1 MNRKAKTHHSAGER
15 PLANIIMMAFCLFYL
30 FPIYLIFT
38 NSFKSRSEMYKNM
51 VALPSSFSF
60 RYYQS
65 ALSKINFSVS
75 LRNTITLTVVSIL
88 IIVIL
93 TSMTAWMFARS
104 RNRISVILFSILI
117 ATMLIPFQTI
127 MMPLMQEM
135 NWIEDA
141 TGLRMTDSI
150 PGLIF
155 MYVGFGAGMGTFLYQ
170 GFVNSIPISL
180 EEAAI
185 IDGCNIWQVFWK
197 IVFPNMKPTTVTVI
211 ILDVIW
217 IWNDYLLPSL
227 TLKAKANRT
236 IPISTAKF
244 FGQYTISWNEAMA
257 ALVVTIVPVIIFY
270 LFCQKYI
277 VKGVAAGAV
286 KG

>member
-1 MNRKAKTHHSAGER
+1 MKAKGIK
-15 PLANIIMMAFCLFYL
+15 NIILNALVVILCLGYL
-30 FPIYLIFT
+30 FPIYLILT
-38 NSFKSRSEMYKNM
+38 NSFKSRAEMYENM
-51 VALPSSFSF
+51 VALPKTLSPQ
-60 RYYQS
+60 YYLS
-65 ALSKINFSVS
+65 AVSKMNFGISLMNSV
-75 LRNTITLTVVSIL
+75 ILTVVSIV
-88 IIVIL
+88 IIVVL
-93 TSMTAWMFARS
+93 SAMTAWMFVRS
-104 RNRISVILFSILI
+104 NNKLSSLLFSLLV

-135 NWIEDA
+135 NWISKF
-141 TGLRMTDSI
+141 TGLKMTDSV

-155 MYVGFGAGMGTFLYQ
+155 MYIGFGAGMGVFLYH
-170 GFVNSIPISL
+170 GFVSSIPVSL

-185 IDGCNIWQVFWK
+185 IDGCSIWTLFWR
-197 IVFPNMKPTTVTVI
+197 IVFPILKPTTMTLI

-227 TLKAKANRT
+227 TLKSTANRT

-257 ALVVTIVPVIIFY
+257 ALVITIIPVAIFY
-270 LFCQKYI
+270 LAAQKYI

>member
-1 MNRKAKTHHSAGER
+1 MKKSKTSKV
-15 PLANIIMMAFCLFYL
+15 LANVFLMLFCLLYL
-30 FPIYLIFT
+30 FPIYLILT
-38 NSFKSRSEMYKNM
+38 NSFKSRSEMYENM
-51 VALPSSFSF
+51 VALPSKLTGK
-60 RYYQS
+60 YYAS
-65 ALSKINFSVS
+65 ALGKMNFATSITNS
-75 LRNTITLTVVSIL
+75 LILTIVSIAIL
-88 IIVIL
+88 VIL
-93 TSMTAWMFARS
+93 CSMTAWMFVRS
-104 RNRISVILFSILI
+104 NNKLSGALFGILV

-135 NWIEDA
+135 NWIGNY
-141 TGLRMTDSI
+141 TGIKITDTI
-150 PGLIF
+150 PGLVF
-155 MYVGFGAGMGTFLYQ
+155 MYIGFGAGMGVFLYH
-170 GFVNSIPISL
+170 GFVSSIPVSL

-185 IDGCNIWQVFWK
+185 IDGCNTWQVFWR
-197 IVFPNMKPTTVTVI
+197 IVFPMLKPTTMTVI

-257 ALVVTIVPVIIFY
+257 ALVVTIIPVAIFY
-270 LFCQKYI
+270 LACQKYI
-277 VKGVAAGAV
+277 IKGVAAGAV

>member
-1 MNRKAKTHHSAGER
+1 MSKSRIKKILLNAVVVV
-15 PLANIIMMAFCLFYL
+15 LCCLYL

-38 NSFKSRSEMYKNM
+38 NSFKSRSEMYENM
-51 VALPSSFSF
+51 MAPPSSFSF
-60 RYYQS
+60 KYYAS
-65 ALSKINFSVS
+65 ALEKINFIVS
-75 LRNTITLTVVSIL
+75 LRNSIILTVVSIA
-88 IIVIL
+88 IIVVL
-93 TSMTAWMFARS
+93 SSMTAWMFVRS
-104 RNRISVILFSILI
+104 KNRLSKVLFGILV

-135 NWIEDA
+135 TWIGNNLGIQMVD
-141 TGLRMTDSI
+141 TLG
-150 PGLIF
+150 GLIF
-155 MYVGFGAGMGTFLYQ
+155 MYVGFGAGMGVFLYH
-170 GFVNSIPISL
+170 GFISSVPESL

-185 IDGCNIWQVFWK
+185 IDGCGTWKLFWK
-197 IVFPNMKPTTVTVI
+197 IVFPILKPTTMTVI

-227 TLKAKANRT
+227 ALKSKINRT
-236 IPISTAKF
+236 IPLSAAKF

-257 ALVVTIVPVIIFY
+257 ALVITIIPVAIFY
-270 LFCQKYI
+270 LACQKYI

>member
-1 MNRKAKTHHSAGER
+1 METKNSKLV
-15 PLANIIMMAFCLFYL
+15 PNLMLMVFCVVYL
-30 FPIYLIFT
+30 FPIYLILT
-38 NSFKSRSEMYKNM
+38 NSSKNRSEMYENM
-51 VALPSSFSF
+51 VALPKKLTLK
-60 RYYQS
+60 YYES
-65 ALSKINFSVS
+65 ALSKMNFSISVRNS
-75 LRNTITLTVVSIL
+75 LIITVVSIA
-88 IIVIL
+88 IL
-93 TSMTAWMFARS
+93 VVLCSMTAWMFVRS
-104 RNRISVILFSILI
+104 ERKLSTILFDLLV

-135 NWIEDA
+135 NWIGNK
-141 TGLRMTDSI
+141 TGIKIVDTV

-155 MYVGFGAGMGTFLYQ
+155 MYIGFGAGMGVFLYH
-170 GFVNSIPISL
+170 GFVTSVPKSL

-185 IDGCNIWQVFWK
+185 IDGCNTWKTFWR
-197 IVFPNMKPTTVTVI
+197 IVFPILKPTTMTVI

-227 TLKAKANRT
+227 TLKSKANRT

-257 ALVVTIVPVIIFY
+257 ALVITIIPVAIFY
-270 LFCQKYI
+270 LACQKYI
-277 VKGVAAGAV
+277 IKGVAAGAV

>member
-1 MNRKAKTHHSAGER
+1 MNKSRSKKILLNS
-15 PLANIIMMAFCLFYL
+15 LVVMFCCVYL

-38 NSFKSRSEMYKNM
+38 NSFKSRSEMYENM
-51 VALPSSFSF
+51 VALPRSFSF
-60 RYYQS
+60 KYYAS
-65 ALSKINFSVS
+65 ALEKINFTTS
-75 LRNTITLTVVSIL
+75 LRNSLILTVVSIA
-88 IIVIL
+88 IIVVL
-93 TSMTAWMFARS
+93 SSMTAWMFVRS
-104 RNRISVILFSILI
+104 KNRLSKILFGILV

-135 NWIEDA
+135 TWIGNNIGIQMVD
-141 TGLRMTDSI
+141 TIG
-150 PGLIF
+150 GLIF
-155 MYVGFGAGMGTFLYQ
+155 MYVGFGAGMGVFLYH
-170 GFVNSIPISL
+170 GFVSSVPVSL

-185 IDGCNIWQVFWK
+185 IDGCGTWKLFWK
-197 IVFPNMKPTTVTVI
+197 IVFPILKPTTMTVI

-227 TLKAKANRT
+227 TLKSKINRT
-236 IPISTAKF
+236 IPISAAKF

-257 ALVVTIVPVIIFY
+257 ALVITIIPVAIFY
-270 LFCQKYI
+270 LACQKYI

>member
-1 MNRKAKTHHSAGER
+1 MKTKNN
-15 PLANIIMMAFCLFYL
+15 NIVSNLILMVFCLLYL
-30 FPIYLIFT
+30 FPIYLILT
-38 NSFKSRSEMYKNM
+38 NSSKSRSEMYENM
-51 VALPSSFSF
+51 VALPSKITGK
-60 RYYQS
+60 YYVS
-65 ALSKINFSVS
+65 ALSKMNFGISVRNS
-75 LRNTITLTVVSIL
+75 LIITIVSIG
-88 IIVIL
+88 IL
-93 TSMTAWMFARS
+93 VVLCSMTAWMFVRS
-104 RNRISVILFSILI
+104 KRKLSTFWFGLLV

-135 NWIEDA
+135 NWIGNH
-141 TGLRMTDSI
+141 TGIKIVDTI

-155 MYVGFGAGMGTFLYQ
+155 MYIGFGAGMGVFLYH
-170 GFVNSIPISL
+170 GFVTSVPVSL

-185 IDGCNIWQVFWK
+185 IDGCNTWQVFWK
-197 IVFPNMKPTTVTVI
+197 IVFPILKPTTMTVI

-227 TLKAKANRT
+227 TLKSKANRT

-257 ALVVTIVPVIIFY
+257 ALVVTIIPVAIFY
-270 LFCQKYI
+270 LVCQKYI
-277 VKGVAAGAV
+277 IKGVAAGAV

>member
-1 MNRKAKTHHSAGER
+1 MAKSVKK
-15 PLANIIMMAFCLFYL
+15 IIPNVLVALMCLLYL
-30 FPIYLIFT
+30 FPIYLILT
-38 NSFKSRSEMYKNM
+38 NSFKSRAEMYKNM
-51 VALPSSFSF
+51 VALPEKFSLK
-60 RYYQS
+60 YYLS
-65 ALSKINFSVS
+65 AISKMNFTTSLINSIVI
-75 LRNTITLTVVSIL
+75 TIVSIT
-88 IIVIL
+88 IIVVL
-93 TSMTAWMFARS
+93 SAMTAWMFVRS
-104 RNRISVILFSILI
+104 ANKLSIALFSILV

-135 NWIEDA
+135 NWIGKA
-141 TGLRMTDSI
+141 TGLQMTDSI
-150 PGLIF
+150 GGLIF
-155 MYVGFGAGMGTFLYQ
+155 MYIGFGAGMGVFLYH
-170 GFVNSIPISL
+170 GFISSIPVSL

-185 IDGCNIWQVFWK
+185 IDGCSVWTLFWK
-197 IVFPNMKPTTVTVI
+197 IVFPILKPTTMTLI

-227 TLKAKANRT
+227 TLKSTANRT

-257 ALVVTIVPVIIFY
+257 ALVITIIPVAIFY
-270 LFCQKYI
+270 LAAQKYI

>member
-1 MNRKAKTHHSAGER
+1 MESKVKAYKIVSNVIVV
-15 PLANIIMMAFCLFYL
+15 LLCLLYL
-30 FPIYLIFT
+30 FPIYLIVA
-38 NSFKSRSEMYKNM
+38 NSFKSRSEMYENM
-51 VALPSSFSF
+51 VALPKVFSF
-60 RYYQS
+60 QYYSS
-65 ALSKINFSVS
+65 ALEKMNFFTS
-75 LRNTITLTVVSIL
+75 LRNTLILTIVSIA
-88 IIVIL
+88 IIVVL
-93 TSMTAWMFARS
+93 TSMTAWMFVRS
-104 RNRISVILFSILI
+104 NNKLSKIFFNILV

-135 NWIEDA
+135 NWISRNV
-141 TGLRMTDSI
+141 GLQMTDTI

-155 MYVGFGAGMGTFLYQ
+155 MYTGFGAGMGVFLYH
-170 GFVNSIPISL
+170 GFVSSIPVSL

-185 IDGCNIWQVFWK
+185 IDGCNTWQVFWK
-197 IVFPNMKPTTVTVI
+197 IVFPVLKPTTMTVI

-217 IWNDYLLPSL
+217 IWNDFLLPSL
-227 TLKAKANRT
+227 TLKSTENRT

-257 ALVVTIVPVIIFY
+257 ALVVTILPVAIFY
-270 LFCQKYI
+270 LCCQKYI

>member
-1 MNRKAKTHHSAGER
+1 MQQTGKRVILNGIVVLAG
-15 PLANIIMMAFCLFYL
+15 CLYL
-30 FPIYLIFT
+30 FPIYLILT
-38 NSFKSRSEMYKNM
+38 NSFKSRAQMYENM
-51 VALPSSFSF
+51 VALPKTLSFQYYSS
-60 RYYQS
+60 
-65 ALSKINFSVS
+65 AISKMNFIIS
-75 LRNTITLTVVSIL
+75 LRNSIVLTVVSIA
-88 IIVIL
+88 IIVVL
-93 TSMTAWMFARS
+93 TSMTAWMFVRS
-104 RNRISVILFSILI
+104 DDALSKFLFSLLV

-135 NWIEDA
+135 NWIFQR
-141 TGLRMTDSI
+141 TGIRITDTI

-155 MYVGFGAGMGTFLYQ
+155 MYLGFGAGMGVFLYH
-170 GFVNSIPISL
+170 GFISSIPRSL

-185 IDGCNIWQVFWK
+185 IDGCNIWKVFWR
-197 IVFPNMKPTTVTVI
+197 IVFPILKPTTMTVI

-227 TLKAKANRT
+227 TLKSTANRT

-257 ALVVTIVPVIIFY
+257 ALVVTILPVAIFY
-270 LFCQKYI
+270 LLCQKYI

>member
-1 MNRKAKTHHSAGER
+1 MKKVKIKSLFLNGLTIV
-15 PLANIIMMAFCLFYL
+15 LCLLYL
-30 FPIYLIFT
+30 FPIYLILV
-38 NSFKSRSEMYKNM
+38 NSFKSRAEMYENM
-51 VALPSSFSF
+51 LAAPSRFSF
-60 RYYQS
+60 KYYIS
-65 ALSKINFSVS
+65 ALEKMNFFTSVRNS
-75 LRNTITLTVVSIL
+75 LILTVVSIL
-88 IIVIL
+88 IIVVF

-104 RNRISVILFSILI
+104 NNRLSTILFDLLI

-135 NWIEDA
+135 NWFKTTLHIP
-141 TGLRMTDSI
+141 MTDTI

-155 MYVGFGAGMGTFLYQ
+155 MYLGFGAGMGVFLYH
-170 GFVNSIPISL
+170 GFITGIPLSL
-180 EEAAI
+180 EEAAT
-185 IDGCNIWQVFWK
+185 IDGCNTWSTFWK
-197 IVFPNMKPTTVTVI
+197 IVFPMLKPTTMTVI

-227 TLKAKANRT
+227 TLKSTINRT

-257 ALVVTIVPVIIFY
+257 ALVVTIIPVVIFY
-270 LFCQKYI
+270 LICQKYI
-277 VKGVAAGAV
+277 VEGVAAGAV

>member
-1 MNRKAKTHHSAGER
+1 MKSVKTSKVF
-15 PLANIIMMAFCLFYL
+15 ANIALMIFCLLYL
-30 FPIYLIFT
+30 FPIYLILT
-38 NSFKSRSEMYKNM
+38 NSFKSRSEMYENM
-51 VALPSSFSF
+51 VALPSKLSLK
-60 RYYQS
+60 YYES
-65 ALSKINFSVS
+65 ALGKMNFAISIKNS
-75 LRNTITLTVVSIL
+75 LILTLVSIAIL
-88 IIVIL
+88 VIL
-93 TSMTAWMFARS
+93 CSMTAWMFVRS
-104 RNRISVILFSILI
+104 KNKLSGALFGILV

-135 NWIEDA
+135 NWI
-141 TGLRMTDSI
+141 GNHVGVKMTDTI
-150 PGLIF
+150 PGLVF
-155 MYVGFGAGMGTFLYQ
+155 MYIGFGAGMGVFLYH
-170 GFVNSIPISL
+170 GFISSIPVSL

-185 IDGCNIWQVFWK
+185 IDGCNTWSVFWK
-197 IVFPNMKPTTVTVI
+197 IVFPMLKPTTMTVI

-257 ALVVTIVPVIIFY
+257 ALVVTIIPVAIFY
-270 LFCQKYI
+270 LACQKYI
-277 VKGVAAGAV
+277 IKGVAAGAV

>member
-1 MNRKAKTHHSAGER
+1 MSKSKVSKIF
-15 PLANIIMMAFCLFYL
+15 ANIALVAFCLLYL
-30 FPIYLIFT
+30 FPIYLILT
-38 NSFKSRSEMYKNM
+38 NSFKSRSQMYESM
-51 VALPSSFSF
+51 VALPEKLTAK
-60 RYYQS
+60 YYVS
-65 ALSKINFSVS
+65 ALSKMNFAISIKNS
-75 LRNTITLTVVSIL
+75 LILTIISIAIL
-88 IIVIL
+88 VIL
-93 TSMTAWMFARS
+93 CSMTAWMFVRTKNKLS
-104 RNRISVILFSILI
+104 NFLFGVLV

-135 NWIEDA
+135 NWI
-141 TGLRMTDSI
+141 GNNVGIKMTDTI

-155 MYVGFGAGMGTFLYQ
+155 MYTGFGAGMGVFLYH
-170 GFVNSIPISL
+170 GFISSIPVSL

-185 IDGCNIWQVFWK
+185 IDGCNTWQVFWD
-197 IVFPNMKPTTVTVI
+197 IVFPMLKPTTMTVI

-257 ALVVTIVPVIIFY
+257 ALVVTIIPVAIFY
-270 LFCQKYI
+270 LACQKYI
-277 VKGVAAGAV
+277 IKGVAAGAV

>member
-1 MNRKAKTHHSAGER
+1 MRQKKSSKI
-15 PLANIIMMAFCLFYL
+15 LANIALIVFCLMYL
-30 FPIYLIFT
+30 FPIYLILT
-38 NSFKSRSEMYKNM
+38 NSFKSRSEMYENM
-51 VALPSSFSF
+51 MSLPGKLTMK
-60 RYYQS
+60 YYGS
-65 ALSKINFSVS
+65 ALSKINFWVS
-75 LRNTITLTVVSIL
+75 IRNSLILTVVSIA
-88 IIVIL
+88 IL
-93 TSMTAWMFARS
+93 VVLCSMTAWMLVRS
-104 RNRISVILFSILI
+104 KSKLSGILFGILV

-135 NWIEDA
+135 NWIG
-141 TGLRMTDSI
+141 THFGIKMTDTI

-155 MYVGFGAGMGTFLYQ
+155 MYVGFGAGMGVFLYH
-170 GFVNSIPISL
+170 GFISSIPVSL

-185 IDGCNIWQVFWK
+185 IDGCSTWGVFWK
-197 IVFPNMKPTTVTVI
+197 IVFPMLKPTTMTVV

-257 ALVVTIVPVIIFY
+257 ALVVTIIPVAIFY
-270 LFCQKYI
+270 LVCQKYI
-277 VKGVAAGAV
+277 IKGVAAGAV

>member
-1 MNRKAKTHHSAGER
+1 MKSVKTSKIF
-15 PLANIIMMAFCLFYL
+15 ANIALMVFCLLYL
-30 FPIYLIFT
+30 FPIYLILT
-38 NSFKSRSEMYKNM
+38 NSFKSRSEMYENM
-51 VALPSSFSF
+51 VALPSKLSLK
-60 RYYQS
+60 YYES
-65 ALSKINFSVS
+65 ALGKMNFAISIKNS
-75 LRNTITLTVVSIL
+75 LILTLVSIAIL
-88 IIVIL
+88 VIL
-93 TSMTAWMFARS
+93 CSMTAWMFVRS
-104 RNRISVILFSILI
+104 KNKLSGALFGILV

-135 NWIEDA
+135 NWI
-141 TGLRMTDSI
+141 GNHVGVKMTDTI
-150 PGLIF
+150 PGLVF
-155 MYVGFGAGMGTFLYQ
+155 MYIGFGAGMGVFLYH
-170 GFVNSIPISL
+170 GFISSIPVSL

-185 IDGCNIWQVFWK
+185 IDGCNTWRVFWK
-197 IVFPNMKPTTVTVI
+197 IVFPMLKPTTMPVI

-257 ALVVTIVPVIIFY
+257 ALVVTIIPVAIFY
-270 LFCQKYI
+270 LACQKYI
-277 VKGVAAGAV
+277 IKGVAAGAV

>member
-1 MNRKAKTHHSAGER
+1 MKKSGIKKILLNS
-15 PLANIIMMAFCLFYL
+15 LVVVFCCIYL

-38 NSFKSRSEMYKNM
+38 NSFKSRSEMYENM
-51 VALPSSFSF
+51 VALPHSFSF
-60 RYYQS
+60 KYYAS
-65 ALSKINFSVS
+65 ALEKINFTTSIRNS
-75 LRNTITLTVVSIL
+75 LILTVVSIA
-88 IIVIL
+88 IIVVL
-93 TSMTAWMFARS
+93 SSMTAWMFVRS
-104 RNRISVILFSILI
+104 KNRLSKILFGILV

-135 NWIEDA
+135 NWIGNNIGIKMVD
-141 TGLRMTDSI
+141 TIG
-150 PGLIF
+150 GLIF
-155 MYVGFGAGMGTFLYQ
+155 MYVGFGAGMGVFLYH
-170 GFVNSIPISL
+170 GFVSSVPVSL

-185 IDGCNIWQVFWK
+185 IDGCGTWKLFWK
-197 IVFPNMKPTTVTVI
+197 IVFPILKPTTMTVI

-227 TLKAKANRT
+227 TLKSKINRT
-236 IPISTAKF
+236 IPISAAKF

-257 ALVVTIVPVIIFY
+257 ALVITIVPVAIFY
-270 LFCQKYI
+270 LACQKYI

>member
-1 MNRKAKTHHSAGER
+1 MKQRGSSR
-15 PLANIIMMAFCLFYL
+15 LLANIALIVFCLLYL
-30 FPIYLIFT
+30 FPIYLILT
-38 NSFKSRSEMYKNM
+38 NSFKSRSEMYENM
-51 VALPSSFSF
+51 MALPGKLSMK
-60 RYYQS
+60 YYAS
-65 ALSKINFSVS
+65 ALGKINFG
-75 LRNTITLTVVSIL
+75 VSIKNSL
-88 IIVIL
+88 IL
-93 TSMTAWMFARS
+93 TIVSIAILVVLCSMTAWMFVRS
-104 RNRISVILFSILI
+104 KNKLSGILFGILV

-135 NWIEDA
+135 NWIG
-141 TGLRMTDSI
+141 TNLGIKMTDTI

-155 MYVGFGAGMGTFLYQ
+155 MYIGFGAGMGVFLYH
-170 GFVNSIPISL
+170 GFISSIPVSL

-185 IDGCNIWQVFWK
+185 IDGCSTWGVFWK
-197 IVFPNMKPTTVTVI
+197 IVFPMLKPTTMTVV

-257 ALVVTIVPVIIFY
+257 ALVVTIIPVAIFY
-270 LFCQKYI
+270 LACQKYI
-277 VKGVAAGAV
+277 IKGVAAGAV

>member
-1 MNRKAKTHHSAGER
+1 MDKSKGSKII
-15 PLANIIMMAFCLFYL
+15 ANVVLMIFCLMYL
-30 FPIYLIFT
+30 FPIYLILT
-38 NSFKSRSEMYKNM
+38 NSFKSRSEMYESM
-51 VALPSSFSF
+51 VALPAKLTAK
-60 RYYQS
+60 YYSS
-65 ALSKINFSVS
+65 ALGKMNFGISVKNS
-75 LRNTITLTVVSIL
+75 LILTLVSIAIL
-88 IIVIL
+88 VIL
-93 TSMTAWMFARS
+93 CSMTAWMFVRS
-104 RNRISVILFSILI
+104 NNKLSVALFGILV

-135 NWIEDA
+135 NWI
-141 TGLRMTDSI
+141 GNHVGIKMTDTL
-150 PGLIF
+150 PGLVF
-155 MYVGFGAGMGTFLYQ
+155 MYIGFGAGMGVFLYH
-170 GFVNSIPISL
+170 GFITSIPVSL

-185 IDGCNIWQVFWK
+185 IDGCNTWNVFWA
-197 IVFPNMKPTTVTVI
+197 IVFPMLKPTTMTVI

-257 ALVVTIVPVIIFY
+257 ALVVTIIPVAIFY
-270 LFCQKYI
+270 LACQKYI
-277 VKGVAAGAV
+277 IKGVAAGAV

>member
-1 MNRKAKTHHSAGER
+1 MNKSRSKKILLNS
-15 PLANIIMMAFCLFYL
+15 LVVVFCCIYL

-38 NSFKSRSEMYKNM
+38 NSFKSRSEMYENM
-51 VALPSSFSF
+51 VALPRSFSF
-60 RYYQS
+60 KYYAS
-65 ALSKINFSVS
+65 ALEKINFTTS
-75 LRNTITLTVVSIL
+75 LRNSLILTVVSIA
-88 IIVIL
+88 IIVVL
-93 TSMTAWMFARS
+93 SSMTAWMFVRS
-104 RNRISVILFSILI
+104 KNRLSKILFGILV

-135 NWIEDA
+135 TWIGNNIGIQMVD
-141 TGLRMTDSI
+141 TIG
-150 PGLIF
+150 GLIF
-155 MYVGFGAGMGTFLYQ
+155 MYVGFGAGMGVFLYH
-170 GFVNSIPISL
+170 GFVSSVPVSL

-185 IDGCNIWQVFWK
+185 IDGCGTWKLFWK
-197 IVFPNMKPTTVTVI
+197 IVFPILKPTTMTVI

-227 TLKAKANRT
+227 TLKSKINRT
-236 IPISTAKF
+236 IPISAAKF

-257 ALVVTIVPVIIFY
+257 ALVITIIPVAIFY
-270 LFCQKYI
+270 LACQKYI

>member
-1 MNRKAKTHHSAGER
+1 MEQKNNNIF
-15 PLANIIMMAFCLFYL
+15 ANAILIIFCLLYL
-30 FPIYLIFT
+30 FPIYMILT
-38 NSFKSRSEMYKNM
+38 NSFKSKSEMYENM
-51 VALPSSFSF
+51 IALPSKISAK
-60 RYYQS
+60 YYAS
-65 ALSKINFSVS
+65 ALSKINFDISLKNSVV
-75 LRNTITLTVVSIL
+75 ITVVSIA
-88 IIVIL
+88 IL
-93 TSMTAWMFARS
+93 VVLCSMTAWMFVRCENKMSAALFG
-104 RNRISVILFSILI
+104 ILV

-135 NWIEDA
+135 NWIGNH
-141 TGLRMTDSI
+141 TGIPIVDTV

-155 MYVGFGAGMGTFLYQ
+155 MYIGFGAGMGVFLYH
-170 GFVNSIPISL
+170 GFIKSVPVSL

-185 IDGCNIWQVFWK
+185 IDGCNTWQVFWR
-197 IVFPNMKPTTVTVI
+197 IVFPILKPTTMTVI

-227 TLKAKANRT
+227 TLKSKANRT

-257 ALVVTIVPVIIFY
+257 ALVITIIPVAIFY
-270 LFCQKYI
+270 LICQKYI
-277 VKGVAAGAV
+277 IKGVAAGAV

>member
-1 MNRKAKTHHSAGER
+1 MMRKTNVYKVTCNVMVAA
-15 PLANIIMMAFCLFYL
+15 MCLCYL
-30 FPIYLIFT
+30 FPIYLILT
-38 NSFKSRSEMYKNM
+38 NSFKSRSEMYENM
-51 VALPSSFSF
+51 VALPQKFSF
-60 RYYQS
+60 QYYAS
-65 ALSKINFSVS
+65 ALEKMNFMIS
-75 LRNTITLTVVSIL
+75 LRNSILLTVISIGA
-88 IIVIL
+88 IVIL
-93 TSMTAWMFARS
+93 TSMTAWMFVRS
-104 RNRISVILFSILI
+104 NNTLSKIFFNFLV

-135 NWIEDA
+135 NWINR
-141 TGLRMTDSI
+141 TFHIRMTDSI

-155 MYVGFGAGMGTFLYQ
+155 MYIGFGAGMGVFLYH
-170 GFVNSIPISL
+170 GFVSSIPVSL

-185 IDGCNIWQVFWK
+185 IDGCSTFSVFWR
-197 IVFPNMKPTTVTVI
+197 IVFPVLKPTTMTVI
-211 ILDVIW
+211 ILNVIW

-227 TLKAKANRT
+227 TLKSTENRT

-257 ALVVTIVPVIIFY
+257 ALVVTIVPVAVFY
-270 LFCQKYI
+270 LCCQKYI

>member
-1 MNRKAKTHHSAGER
+1 MKKSRIKKVLLNS
-15 PLANIIMMAFCLFYL
+15 LVVVFCCIYL

-38 NSFKSRSEMYKNM
+38 NSFKSRSEMYENM
-51 VALPSSFSF
+51 VALPHSFSF
-60 RYYQS
+60 KYYAS
-65 ALSKINFSVS
+65 ALEKINFTTS
-75 LRNTITLTVVSIL
+75 LRNSLILTVVSIA
-88 IIVIL
+88 IIVVL
-93 TSMTAWMFARS
+93 SSMTAWMFVRS
-104 RNRISVILFSILI
+104 KNRLSKILFGILV

-135 NWIEDA
+135 TWIGNNLGIHMVD
-141 TGLRMTDSI
+141 TIG
-150 PGLIF
+150 GLIF
-155 MYVGFGAGMGTFLYQ
+155 MYVGFGAGMGVFLYH
-170 GFVNSIPISL
+170 GFVSSVPVSL

-185 IDGCNIWQVFWK
+185 IDGCGTWKLFWK
-197 IVFPNMKPTTVTVI
+197 IVFPILKPTTMTVI

-227 TLKAKANRT
+227 TLKSKINRT
-236 IPISTAKF
+236 IPISAAKF

-257 ALVVTIVPVIIFY
+257 ALVITIIPVAIFY
-270 LFCQKYI
+270 LACQKYI

>member
-1 MNRKAKTHHSAGER
+1 MKSVT
-15 PLANIIMMAFCLFYL
+15 NITKNVLLMIFCLTFLFPFYL
-30 FPIYLIFT
+30 IIT
-38 NSFKSRSEMYKNM
+38 NSFKSRAEMYENM
-51 VALPSSFSF
+51 VALPSKFSAK
-60 RYYQS
+60 YYSS
-65 ALSKINFSVS
+65 ALGKMNFSVS
-75 LRNTITLTVVSIL
+75 VRNSLVITILSITIL
-88 IIVIL
+88 VIL
-93 TSMTAWMFARS
+93 CSMTAWMFVRCNNKLS
-104 RNRISVILFSILI
+104 SFLFSLLI

-135 NWIEDA
+135 NWISNEVGIQMVD
-141 TGLRMTDSI
+141 TV

-155 MYVGFGAGMGTFLYQ
+155 MYTGFGAGMGIFLYH
-170 GFVNSIPISL
+170 GFISSIPKSL

-185 IDGCNIWQVFWK
+185 IDGCNTWQVFWRV
-197 IVFPNMKPTTVTVI
+197 VFPILKPTTMTVI

-227 TLKAKANRT
+227 TLKSKANRT

-257 ALVVTIVPVIIFY
+257 ALVVTIIPVAIFY
-270 LFCQKYI
+270 LACQKYI

>member
-1 MNRKAKTHHSAGER
+1 MKTKKMI
-15 PLANIIMMAFCLFYL
+15 PNILVVVFCLLYL
-30 FPIYLIFT
+30 FPIYLILT
-38 NSFKSRSEMYKNM
+38 NSFKSRAEMYENM
-51 VALPSSFSF
+51 VALPTKFSLK
-60 RYYQS
+60 YYAS
-65 ALSKINFSVS
+65 ALDKINFSIS
-75 LRNTITLTVVSIL
+75 LWNSIVLTVVSIA

-93 TSMTAWMFARS
+93 SAMTAWMFVRS
-104 RNRISVILFSILI
+104 KNKLSNFFFGLLV

-135 NWIEDA
+135 NWI
-141 TGLRMTDSI
+141 GNHLHIPMTDTV

-155 MYVGFGAGMGTFLYQ
+155 MYIGFGAGMGVFLYH
-170 GFVNSIPISL
+170 GFVNSIPVSL
-180 EEAAI
+180 EEAAT
-185 IDGCNIWQVFWK
+185 IDGCNTWTLFWK
-197 IVFPNMKPTTVTVI
+197 IVFPILKPTTMTVI

-227 TLKAKANRT
+227 TLKSKANRT

-257 ALVVTIVPVIIFY
+257 ALVITIIPVAIFY
-270 LFCQKYI
+270 MFCQKYI

>member
-1 MNRKAKTHHSAGER
+1 MKHAKTGKIIG
-15 PLANIIMMAFCLFYL
+15 NIITVVLCCLYL
-30 FPIYLIFT
+30 FPIYLILT
-38 NSFKSRSEMYKNM
+38 NSFKSRSEMYENM
-51 VALPSSFSF
+51 VAFPEKLTLN
-60 RYYQS
+60 YYTS
-65 ALSKINFSVS
+65 ALGKMNFSSS
-75 LRNTITLTVVSIL
+75 LRNSIVLTIVSIA

-93 TSMTAWMFARS
+93 TSMTAWMFVRS
-104 RNRISVILFSILI
+104 NNRLSKLLFSILV

-135 NWIEDA
+135 NWISSNI
-141 TGLRMTDSI
+141 GIKMTDSL
-150 PGLIF
+150 PGLIY
-155 MYVGFGAGMGTFLYQ
+155 MYVGFGAGMGVFLYH
-170 GFVNSIPISL
+170 GFISSIPVSL

-185 IDGCNIWQVFWK
+185 IDGCNTWKVFWK
-197 IVFPNMKPTTVTVI
+197 IVFPILKPTTMTVI

-227 TLKAKANRT
+227 TLKSTINRT

-257 ALVVTIVPVIIFY
+257 ALVVTIIPVAIFY
-270 LFCQKYI
+270 LACQKYI